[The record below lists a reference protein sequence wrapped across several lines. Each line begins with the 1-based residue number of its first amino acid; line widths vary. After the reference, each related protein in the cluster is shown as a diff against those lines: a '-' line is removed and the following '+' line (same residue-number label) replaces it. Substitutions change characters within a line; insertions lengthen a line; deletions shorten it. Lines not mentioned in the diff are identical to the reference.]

1 VIDHIWTVVC
11 SRSVIDR
18 ESNNISIQNVLEQVT
33 VNGPLQAGAVIPIEM
48 ELVSLW
54 TKTDPSLPHRGQA
67 RVTLVSPTGHPLR
80 TTELEID
87 MSTYERYRTRNRFQ
101 GLPVSAPGRHIF
113 RIEVREDGTDVWRQ
127 VAAIPL
133 QVNHRRTDRPTGPA

>member
-1 VIDHIWTVVC
+1 MIDHIWTVVC

-18 ESNNISIQNVLEQVT
+18 ESNNISIQNILEQVT
-33 VNGPLQAGAVIPIEM
+33 VNGPSRPGTVIPIEL
-48 ELVSLW
+48 EVVSLW
-54 TKTDPSLPHRGQA
+54 TKTDPSLPHRGRA
-67 RVTLVSPTGHPLR
+67 RITLVSPAGRALR

-101 GLPVSAPGRHIF
+101 GLPVGPSGRHIF
-113 RIEVREDGTDVWRQ
+113 RVEVREDGSDVWRQ

-133 QVNHRRTDRPTGPA
+133 QVNHRPTDPPTAPE